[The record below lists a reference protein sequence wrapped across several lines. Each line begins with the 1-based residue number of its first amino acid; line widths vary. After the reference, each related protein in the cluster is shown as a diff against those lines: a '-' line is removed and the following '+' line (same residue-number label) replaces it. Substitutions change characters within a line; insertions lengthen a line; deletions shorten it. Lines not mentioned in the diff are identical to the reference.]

1 MKHLKIM
8 SMLLLA
14 MGAPIPLAAH
24 IATTAK
30 VQEIE
35 SVQQQ
40 NACTGIVS
48 DASGQAIIG
57 ASVAVKGSNQGTIT
71 DVDGKFH
78 IANVKKEPPLRFPTS
93 VTRPSR

>member
-30 VQEIE
+30 VQKIE
-35 SVQQQ
+35 SV
-40 NACTGIVS
+40 
-48 DASGQAIIG
+48 
-57 ASVAVKGSNQGTIT
+57 
-71 DVDGKFH
+71 
-78 IANVKKEPPLRFPTS
+78 
-93 VTRPSR
+93 